1 MVKAAQKI
9 GGFMPRLKKL
19 AAAFTPLLI
28 VTALTVWSGTALA
41 MKHECKQLSKTAL
54 EHIAD
59 GKKVH
64 VIFFASWCPGCKDH
78 LMMKHKE
85 PTIVV
90 NVWDKPDRAVAA
102 LKFTKVDT
110 DKFPCFFDDKEILAK
125 GLKVPELPYATD
137 VDSKKLKDV
146 LKKSVK

>member
-1 MVKAAQKI
+1 
-9 GGFMPRLKKL
+9 MPSLNR
-19 AAAFTPLLI
+19 ATAAFAPFF
-28 VTALTVWSGTALA
+28 VAAALTVSGAWSGSALA

-54 EHIAD
+54 DHIAD

-137 VDSKKLKDV
+137 VDSKKLKEV
-146 LKKSVK
+146 LKKGVK